1 MEVLYQL
8 SYPGAGMQGSRW
20 TRPRQAARQ
29 VPSAAPIP
37 ATASSDRERVRLTAA
52 TGPPPS
58 PVALDRD
65 TGTPLADGARLDL
78 RRAAVVER
86 VDAIGVGDGG
96 RVV

>member
-29 VPSAAPIP
+29 VRIAPSGL
-37 ATASSDRERVRLTAA
+37 RLARS
-52 TGPPPS
+52 PPS

-65 TGTPLADGARLDL
+65 TGTPLADGGPCDL